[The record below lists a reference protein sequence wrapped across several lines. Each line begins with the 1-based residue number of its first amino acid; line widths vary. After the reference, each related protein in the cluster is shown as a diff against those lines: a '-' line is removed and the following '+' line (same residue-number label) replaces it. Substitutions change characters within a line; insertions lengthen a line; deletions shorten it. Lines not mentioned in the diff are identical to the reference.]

1 MADHAAAILAGG
13 FSRRMGQNKSFV
25 LLKNKPLISYVANA
39 LMRVVDRVVV
49 VIRKEYDE
57 RQFAKVLPRNV
68 TILKDSFPGQT
79 PLIGIAA
86 AMKFLRSGYSIV
98 LPCDAPFVK
107 PRVVGELFEEG
118 KGHDAAIPRWL
129 DGSIEPLQAVYKVD
143 STLSATEEALRC
155 NELKIEAMIKRL
167 QDVRYV
173 NIDKLRPLDEEMLS
187 FFNVNTPED
196 LEKANRVLGSR

>member
-13 FSRRMGQNKSFV
+13 YSRRMGRNKSFV
-25 LLKNKPLISYVANA
+25 LLKNKPLISYVASIA
-39 LMRVVDRVVV
+39 MRVVDRVVV

-57 RQFAKVLPRNV
+57 TQYVKVLPRNV
-68 TILKDSFPGQT
+68 SVLKDSLPGQT
-79 PLIGIAA
+79 PLIGIAT
-86 AMKFLRSGYSIV
+86 AMKFLQSGYCAV

-107 PRVVGELFEEG
+107 PRVLEELFVQA

-129 DGSIEPLQAVYKVD
+129 DGSIEPLQAVYKID
-143 STLSATEEALRC
+143 SALSAAEEALKRK
-155 NELKIEAMIKRL
+155 ELKNEAMIKRL

-187 FFNVNTPED
+187 FFNVNTQED
-196 LEKANRVLGSR
+196 LDKANRVLGST